1 MDKRIKFF
9 IISFW
14 KMLDENKYSL
24 TSHSPIELAIPA
36 PYPLIYPFSLQAPN
50 SRVNQYKV
58 PSLDKSFYCAPHDK
72 IPIS

>member
-1 MDKRIKFF
+1 
-9 IISFW
+9 
-14 KMLDENKYSL
+14 MLTQIDNLL

-36 PYPLIYPFSLQAPN
+36 PYPLINPFSLQAPN

-58 PSLDKSFYCAPHDK
+58 PSLDKSFYSAPHDR